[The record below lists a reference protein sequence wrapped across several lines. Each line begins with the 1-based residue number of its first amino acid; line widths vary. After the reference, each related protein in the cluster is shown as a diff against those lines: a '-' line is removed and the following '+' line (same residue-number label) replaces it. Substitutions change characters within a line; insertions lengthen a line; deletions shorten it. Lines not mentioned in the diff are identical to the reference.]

1 MCYPP
6 STFDMH
12 VATWICSSA
21 YHVVVNIPHLHLR
34 EGLIHCN
41 WKILPCQQEGAK
53 NHNPPCCI
61 CIIRV
66 TRKMPGLVGLWVTKQ
81 VQMWLSLPLHV
92 ETGCYR
98 TPNYKT
104 PYILSLDLHAHSV
117 YMVETVSSSWT
128 CTVFIC
134 LAALLSLLTIKC
146 LLSATYHCKKIYLY
160 LQIKMDDCK
169 VYW

>member
-21 YHVVVNIPHLHLR
+21 YHVVVNIPHLHLW

-81 VQMWLSLPLHV
+81 VQMWLSLHFMWRLVATELQTIWHHI
-92 ETGCYR
+92 Y
-98 TPNYKT
+98 Y
-104 PYILSLDLHAHSV
+104 L
-117 YMVETVSSSWT
+117 WT
-128 CTVFIC
+128 CTFC
-134 LAALLSLLTIKC
+134 LHGWNCVQLMNVYCLHLFSCIRWYLYFPYSQLSTFLGLLTIE
-146 LLSATYHCKKIYLY
+146 KKIFVLTN
-160 LQIKMDDCK
+160 
-169 VYW
+169 

>member
-1 MCYPP
+1 MQLCLP
-6 STFDMH
+6 
-12 VATWICSSA
+12 CSSQHTTLTSTGRFDTLQLENSA
-21 YHVVVNIPHLHLR
+21 L
-34 EGLIHCN
+34 
-41 WKILPCQQEGAK
+41 QQEGAK
-53 NHNPPCCI
+53 NHSPPCCI

-92 ETGCYR
+92 ETGCYK

-117 YMVETVSSSWT
+117 YMVETVSNSWT

-134 LAALLSLLTIKC
+134 LAALLSLLTIKY
-146 LLSATYHCKKIYLY
+146 LLSATYHCKKKIF
-160 LQIKMDDCK
+160 
-169 VYW
+169 VFAN